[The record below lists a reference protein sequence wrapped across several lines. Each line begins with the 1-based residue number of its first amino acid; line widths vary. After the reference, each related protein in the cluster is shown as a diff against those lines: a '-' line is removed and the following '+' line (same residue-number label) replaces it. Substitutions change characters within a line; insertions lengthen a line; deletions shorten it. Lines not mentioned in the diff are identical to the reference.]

1 MSETIFSKIIKRE
14 IPATI
19 VYEDDELLAF
29 LDISPVSK
37 GHTLL
42 VPKEHSVW
50 MDEAS
55 DDVIKKIFV
64 KAKEIMKAMKTSIPC
79 DYVHLGIV
87 GVEIPHFHIHLIP
100 QKFTDEI
107 PPAFRRNEPYANDT
121 EKLLF
126 AEKIKNALLN

>member
-1 MSETIFSKIIKRE
+1 MSDTIFTKIIKRE

-19 VYEDDELLAF
+19 VYEDDACMAF
-29 LDISPVSK
+29 LDIAPVSK

-42 VPKEHSVW
+42 IPKEHSVW

-64 KAKEIMKAMKTSIPC
+64 KAKEIMKAMKVSIPC
-79 DYVHLGIV
+79 DYVQLGVV

-100 QKFTDEI
+100 QKITDEI
-107 PPAFRRNEPYANDT
+107 PPTFRRNEPYANDA

-126 AEKIKNALLN
+126 AEKIKNAL